1 MNVAQTGLGDFK
13 NHHMQIRL
21 DVNRVVLQ
29 VNSSNGGNGSVI
41 TFHQKHAHASESC
54 RVEMTQR
61 LRRRHFNLLNIK
73 ILKIFLSMAIHL
85 VCT

>member
-61 LRRRHFNLLNIK
+61 LRRHFNLLNIK
-73 ILKIFLSMAIHL
+73 IVKIFLSMAIHL